1 MLTTHSILPTKRESW
16 MQCTY
21 ITWRIIESGITTP
34 YLEKLKGMHTKQK
47 VFSYLSLVFM
57 LLLLYL

>member
-16 MQCTY
+16 TQCKY
-21 ITWRIIESGITTP
+21 RTWRIIESGITTP
-34 YLEKLKGMHTKQK
+34 YLEKLNGMHKKQK
-47 VFSYLSLVFM
+47 FFSYLSLVFM